1 MEILGQYLKPGFPG
15 NRRAHSL
22 SNQICL
28 SDSQAL
34 NSASGEEAAN
44 PPGYQVGE
52 AIQPSPP
59 ASEQPT
65 RPTPPMAPLGY
76 PLSSVILQW
85 ILPPT
90 FPMKTFLLHLWIKE
104 SLMPSG
110 KEVSDLGVWGLWQ
123 GKKRLFGVLQTIQG
137 FWDLCSSVPTTGPSV
152 PPQQAGSESCRDVE
166 RRSQSPL
173 RLGNTGT
180 PRVDKGQNLPTC

>member
-15 NRRAHSL
+15 NQRAHSL
-22 SNQICL
+22 SNQIFL

-34 NSASGEEAAN
+34 NSASGEEAVT

-52 AIQPSPP
+52 AIPPSPP

-65 RPTPPMAPLGY
+65 CPTPPMAPLGY

-104 SLMPSG
+104 S
-110 KEVSDLGVWGLWQ
+110 
-123 GKKRLFGVLQTIQG
+123 
-137 FWDLCSSVPTTGPSV
+137 
-152 PPQQAGSESCRDVE
+152 
-166 RRSQSPL
+166 
-173 RLGNTGT
+173 
-180 PRVDKGQNLPTC
+180 